1 MKVARFRAITLAA
14 DVVLLTIS
22 FLIMAWIKPSGLKS
36 YVPSHSLFF
45 IILVV
50 IWIIVSLING
60 KMHRGKIINF
70 TSLVYRVISSNIIA
84 LSLTALLMYTFRD
97 YEYSRMV
104 VLGTAL
110 LTTIFELFAG
120 SVFVAYKKASAHAY
134 GDYSTS
140 YRQRKPTE
148 MELVRQ
154 TNGKNHCNGSS
165 FVAGQELVDSI
176 ERECGSEM
184 SEAVIRMAGDRLSGK
199 TAVLSTT
206 TIFNIRNLPC
216 DRYDYI
222 INLHRINDIKN
233 INEFLNSINRKLE
246 MNGSFLVC
254 VETKDQRKARILKKY
269 PPVLNYIYYSF
280 DFIIKRVLPKLKFTR
295 PLYTFLTGGNSAVIS
310 RAEALGRIC
319 RAGFKIG
326 QESFIG
332 NLLCIESV
340 KYRDPIPVNENI
352 YGPMIALP
360 RIGKG
365 GFIVKVYK
373 LRTMHPYSEYIQD
386 YVYNMHK
393 LQNGGKFMNDFRVTS
408 WGAICRRVWLDEL
421 PMLINL
427 FKGNMKL
434 VGVRPLSRQYFDLYG
449 KELRNRR
456 IKYKPGLIPPF
467 YADLPE
473 DLDEIQ
479 SSELRY
485 LDSYDRRPF
494 LTDFRYFWKSTWNI
508 LFGNVRSN

>member
-70 TSLVYRVISSNIIA
+70 TSLVYRVFSSNIIA
-84 LSLTALLMYTFRD
+84 LSITALLMYTFRD
-97 YEYSRMV
+97 YEYSRTV

-110 LTTIFELFAG
+110 LTTFFELFAG
-120 SVFVAYKKASAHAY
+120 AVFVAYKKASAHEY
-134 GDYSTS
+134 GDYSGS
-140 YRQRKPTE
+140 YRHRKPSE
-148 MELVRQ
+148 EELVRQ
-154 TNGKNHCNGSS
+154 TNGKNNCNGSA
-165 FVAGQELVDSI
+165 FVAGKELVDSI

-184 SEAVIRMAGDRLSGK
+184 SDAVIKMAGDKLSGR

-233 INEFLNSINRKLE
+233 INGFLEAINRKLE
-246 MNGSFLVC
+246 MNGAFLIC

-269 PPVLNYIYYSF
+269 PPVLNYIYYTF
-280 DFIIKRVLPKLKFTR
+280 DFLIKRVLPKLRFTR
-295 PLYTFLTGGNSAVIS
+295 PLYIFLTGGNSTVIS

-340 KYRDPIPVNENI
+340 KYRDPIPVNDNI

-360 RIGKG
+360 RVGKN
-365 GFIVKVYK
+365 GFIIKVYK

-386 YVYNMHK
+386 YVYNMHR

-408 WGAICRRVWLDEL
+408 WGAVCRRVWLDEL

-434 VGVRPLSRQYFDLYG
+434 VGVRPLSRQYFDLYS

-485 LDSYDRRPF
+485 LDAYDHRPL